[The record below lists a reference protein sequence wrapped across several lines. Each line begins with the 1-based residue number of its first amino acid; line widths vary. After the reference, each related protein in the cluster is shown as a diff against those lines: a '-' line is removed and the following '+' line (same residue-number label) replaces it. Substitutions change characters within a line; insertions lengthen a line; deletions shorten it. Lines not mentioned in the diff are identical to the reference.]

1 MHARELAV
9 LASWLVFNSGQLVDS
24 PESRSVAAAQQYWT
38 SFKCRMQRWMDDLS
52 VFEEDLRHSGAER
65 VSWTAIAVVV
75 EEILISET
83 LTRIWAALTSRR
95 RQYHAAQEMEAV
107 ARSVYASQ
115 IEARNCALRLI
126 VSMQDDS
133 ESQVIMNHLR
143 VQLERWND
151 VLLSRLPNVS
161 MAVRFAYDVRRM
173 IDFSEQ
179 QDPWSQQEVRQ
190 RAPCYGQMFHDDLLD
205 VSNRKAA
212 NPDLNSQI
220 AEGVLGSLEI
230 GRFELS
236 PLPDGLYRLWVEQQG
251 VDTQLLVDQLV
262 RLDVNVPTSV

>member
-9 LASWLVFNSGQLVDS
+9 LASWLVFNSGRLVDS
-24 PESRSVAAAQQYWT
+24 PESRSAAAAQRYWT
-38 SFKCRMQRWMDDLS
+38 SFNCRMQRWMDDLS
-52 VFEEDLRHSGAER
+52 AFEEDLGHLEAER
-65 VSWTAIAVVV
+65 TSWTTVVV
-75 EEILISET
+75 VLEEILISET
-83 LTRIWAALTSRR
+83 LTRIWAALTSCR

-107 ARSVYASQ
+107 ARSVYANQ

-133 ESQVIMNHLR
+133 ELLVIINHLR

-161 MAVRFAYDVRRM
+161 MAVQFAYDVRRM

-179 QDPWSQQEVRQ
+179 QDPWTQQEVRQ
-190 RAPCYGQMFHDDLLD
+190 RAPCYGQMFHDDLLN
-205 VSNRKAA
+205 VSNRDAA
-212 NPDLNSQI
+212 NPDLNCQI

-236 PLPDGLYRLWVEQQG
+236 PLPGGLYRLWVEQQG
-251 VDTQLLVDQLV
+251 SDTQLLVDQLV